1 MYAPG
6 HLGELTQIVDFDLVD
21 LVPQETGAREKRL
34 RLLPARVVVHFTRA
48 LALFE
53 QAAGVGKFKAT
64 MLDGRVLRSR
74 SVPGLDQEVY
84 ALLATYQALI
94 RTAADAVTTRPGL
107 AMERISFTVLLQAAT
122 DQVTTATGIHA
133 AGPDPLLGP
142 IGRMV
147 LDNLLPTARRQRV
160 KAQQPQEPNEQV
172 RAERRKTPANHP
184 DLRPFCRDPR
194 HGRRTCITPPPVNTT
209 ALKS

>member
-1 MYAPG
+1 M
-6 HLGELTQIVDFDLVD
+6 
-21 LVPQETGAREKRL
+21 ETTY
-34 RLLPARVVVHFTRA
+34 FSI
-48 LALFE
+48 
-53 QAAGVGKFKAT
+53 KAT

-107 AMERISFTVLLQAAT
+107 AMERISFTVLLQAAA
-122 DQVTTATGIHA
+122 DQATTASRYTRRP
-133 AGPDPLLGP
+133 GPTPLLGP

-160 KAQQPQEPNEQV
+160 KARSRENPTSKYGPNAGEHPQTTQTSALSIEIHVMEHGLAS
-172 RAERRKTPANHP
+172 RHRR
-184 DLRPFCRDPR
+184 
-194 HGRRTCITPPPVNTT
+194 
-209 ALKS
+209 